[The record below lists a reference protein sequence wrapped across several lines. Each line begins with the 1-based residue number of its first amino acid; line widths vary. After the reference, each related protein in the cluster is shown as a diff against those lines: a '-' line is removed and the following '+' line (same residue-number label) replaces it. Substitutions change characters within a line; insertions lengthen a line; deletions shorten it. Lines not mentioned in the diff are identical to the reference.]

1 VRYAFIAEN
10 RLIFAVRAMCRMLL
24 VHPSGF
30 YAWLREPF
38 SQRALEDQRQTVL
51 LKQAWDDSGEV
62 YGYRKLHDDLCDMGE
77 DISPNRAWR
86 LARLAGIRAQIG
98 YKKKPGYYGGS
109 PAVVADNTLNREF
122 DVDAPDQ
129 FWVTDITY
137 IRTHEGFLYLAV
149 VIDLFSRRVIG
160 WSMQGRTYAD
170 LPLQALLMAVWRRKP
185 KTKVH
190 VHSDQGS
197 QFTGYEW
204 QEFLEQHNLVPSMSR
219 RGNCWDNAVAESF
232 FNLLKRERIRR
243 RKYKTREEARRD
255 IFDYIEFFYNPQ
267 RKHVRNGNGGDI
279 CGTSRPQLGKPNPG
293 LTPPS
298 HDGPATMDD
307 EASQITVPTLADPGK
322 TIHATCRILLWDKA
336 KPSCEM
342 AARLEVP
349 GIACGGNHGGRN
361 DDPNAGNCH
370 QTPARFI
377 LTCKAYKFGVDR

>member
-1 VRYAFIAEN
+1 MRYAFIAEN
-10 RLIFAVRAMCRMLL
+10 RLIFAVRAMCRMLR

-30 YAWLREPF
+30 YAWLREPL
-38 SQRALEDQRQTVL
+38 SPRALEDKRQTVL

-77 DISPNRAWR
+77 DISPNRVWR

-98 YKKKPGYYGGS
+98 YKKKPGSYGGS

-129 FWVTDITY
+129 FWVTHITY

-160 WSMQGRTYAD
+160 WSMQGRTYTD

-185 KTKVH
+185 KTKVY

-219 RGNCWDNAVAESF
+219 RGNCWDNAVVESF

-243 RKYKTREEARRD
+243 RKYKTREEARQD
-255 IFDYIEFFYNPQ
+255 VFDYIEFFYNPQ
-267 RKHVRNGNGGDI
+267 RKHVRNGML
-279 CGTSRPQLGKPNPG
+279 SP
-293 LTPPS
+293 
-298 HDGPATMDD
+298 
-307 EASQITVPTLADPGK
+307 
-322 TIHATCRILLWDKA
+322 
-336 KPSCEM
+336 
-342 AARLEVP
+342 
-349 GIACGGNHGGRN
+349 IAFE
-361 DDPNAGNCH
+361 
-370 QTPARFI
+370 QQQK
-377 LTCKAYKFGVDR
+377 LKLQGV